1 MQVLKVV
8 AEGMVT
14 SFRYPYFVQGVHPT
28 FEMPPPATIYGHVC
42 SAVGDF
48 IPPDSTRF
56 AYHFSYEGRF
66 KDYEHLLFFPDESP
80 LKPATRELLFRPKLT
95 LYLSN
100 VALIDAFR
108 RPRYAVTL
116 GRGQD
121 LMTYPATSPPHLVN
135 LQPAHHAFFERT
147 LLPLDE
153 APAFGEYAYT
163 VTMPRYIDAR
173 RRVTNGR
180 YAVITKAV
188 EYPNEKALQF
198 EGYPTQT
205 YFVDP
210 YESHPV
216 SGLKRGVIWHDWV

>member
-1 MQVLKVV
+1 MQVLKIV

-42 SAVGDF
+42 SAVGHY
-48 IPPDSTRF
+48 IAPESTRF

-66 KDYEHLLFFPDESP
+66 KDYEHLLFFPDDSP

-121 LMTYPATSPPHLVN
+121 LMTYKPSPKIVTLESAE
-135 LQPAHHAFFERT
+135 QAYFERT
-147 LLPLDE
+147 ILPLDD
-153 APAFGEYAYT
+153 APAFGDYAYT
-163 VTMPRYIDAR
+163 VTMPRYIDPR
-173 RRVTNGR
+173 RQVTNGH
-180 YAVITKAV
+180 YAVITKHV
-188 EYPNEKALQF
+188 EFPNEGTLLF
-198 EGYPTQT
+198 EGRPTQT
-205 YFVDP
+205 YLVDP
-210 YESHPV
+210 EEIHPL